1 MEEGASHR
9 DLIAPEDS
17 MIEMQSELPSNL
29 KGILKR
35 RNENES
41 NSLTIKTVKWSK
53 EVDVHAQ
60 IKAKKM
66 KKANKQ
72 VSKKDAK
79 QLDGFVVSDWTL
91 RIRNTA
97 MQSEY

>member
-1 MEEGASHR
+1 
-9 DLIAPEDS
+9 
-17 MIEMQSELPSNL
+17 
-29 KGILKR
+29 
-35 RNENES
+35 
-41 NSLTIKTVKWSK
+41 
-53 EVDVHAQ
+53 
-60 IKAKKM
+60 M